1 MPFSLSSPNFID
13 FSKGEMVYGLWVC
26 VYGCVF
32 GGLRTSGVGV
42 PQRLTKK
49 RWVIVVLGIWRKQVS
64 WEEFVGS
71 GGLASF
77 NFSFWMTDYWLWVV
91 YFIIS
96 IILVGIFQFW
106 ELLEAL
112 LVTKFLG
119 FGWKFLLALWS
130 FWILSCL
137 VVLIDELIS
146 SEYELLGSFVKLLNF
161 ELLGSFNWWVY

>member
-1 MPFSLSSPNFID
+1 MPFSLSSPIFID
-13 FSKGEMVYGLWVC
+13 FSKEEMVYGLWVC

-49 RWVIVVLGIWRKQVS
+49 RWVIVVLGIWRKQVCL
-64 WEEFVGS
+64 EEFVGS

-112 LVTKFLG
+112 LVTEFLG

-137 VVLIDELIS
+137 VVLIDEFIS